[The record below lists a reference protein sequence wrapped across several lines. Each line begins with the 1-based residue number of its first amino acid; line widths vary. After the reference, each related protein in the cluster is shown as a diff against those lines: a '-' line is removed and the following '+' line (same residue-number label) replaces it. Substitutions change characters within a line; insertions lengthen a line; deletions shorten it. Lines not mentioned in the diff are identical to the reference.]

1 VEKRDLMPVQF
12 AEHELEQQ
20 RRLKSAFDPNWLLN
34 PSKVF
39 PLRPP
44 EHASAA

>member
-1 VEKRDLMPVQF
+1 
-12 AEHELEQQ
+12 LEQQ

-44 EHASAA
+44 EQASAA